1 MPTKVLKD
9 FLDSH
14 HVKYMCITHSPC
26 FTAQEVAA
34 VAHVSGKQMAKTVI
48 VKIGD
53 QLAMVVL
60 PAHDHVNFAALKEM
74 TGSKDVALARESD
87 FKTQFPGCE
96 VGAMPPFGNL
106 YGLPVYVSNTLSHD
120 KIIFNSGTHSELIQ
134 MTYEDFLT
142 LVKPKII
149 TLH

>member
-1 MPTKVLKD
+1 MPTKLLKD

-14 HVKYMCITHSPC
+14 HVKYMCITHSPG

-34 VAHVSGKQMAKTVI
+34 VAHISGKQMAKTVI
-48 VKIGD
+48 VKMD
-53 QLAMVVL
+53 EQLAMIVL
-60 PAHDHVNFAALKEM
+60 PAHDHVNFSALKKI
-74 TGSKDVALARESD
+74 TGAKEIDLARESD
-87 FKTQFPGCE
+87 FKSAFPECE

-106 YGLPVYVSNTLSHD
+106 YGMPVFVSNAFSHD
-120 KIIFNSGTHSELIQ
+120 KIVFNSGTHTELVQ

>member
-1 MPTKVLKD
+1 MPTKTLKEY
-9 FLDSH
+9 LDSH
-14 HVKYMCITHSPC
+14 HVKYLCITHSPS

-53 QLAMVVL
+53 ELAMVVL
-60 PAHDHVNFAALKEM
+60 PAHDHVNFAALKAI
-74 TGSKDVALARESD
+74 TGTKDISLAHESD
-87 FKTQFPGCE
+87 FKAKFPECE
-96 VGAMPPFGNL
+96 IGAMPPFGNL
-106 YGLPVYVSNTLSHD
+106 YGMPVYVSNALSHD
-120 KIIFNSGTHSELIQ
+120 KIIFNSGTHSELVQ

>member
-1 MPTKVLKD
+1 MPTKLLKD
-9 FLDSH
+9 FLDNH
-14 HVKYMCITHSPC
+14 HVKYMCITHSPS

-48 VKIGD
+48 VKMD
-53 QLAMVVL
+53 EELAMVVL
-60 PAHDHVNFAALKEM
+60 PAHDHVNFAALKKI
-74 TGSKDVALARESD
+74 TGAKEIDLARESD
-87 FKTQFPGCE
+87 FKAKFPECE

-106 YGLPVYVSNTLSHD
+106 YGMPVFVSNTLSHE
-120 KIIFNSGTHSELIQ
+120 KIIFNSGTHTELIQ